1 MNHAVP
7 EKDFV
12 GFLRFQLLLEILLL
26 LFSKDICFIKSLKTI
41 KKWLKILQYSIVQKR
56 NTCISVCPI
65 F

>member
-41 KKWLKILQYSIVQKR
+41 KKMA
-56 NTCISVCPI
+56 
-65 F
+65 